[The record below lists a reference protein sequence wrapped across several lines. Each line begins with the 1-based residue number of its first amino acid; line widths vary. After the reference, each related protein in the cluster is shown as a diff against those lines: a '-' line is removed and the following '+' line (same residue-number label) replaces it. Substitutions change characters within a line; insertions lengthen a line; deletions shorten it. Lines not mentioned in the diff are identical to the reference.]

1 MCDLSKVM
9 KSIKDTLLQVEV
21 IMRQLSIDL
30 IYAEWR

>member
-1 MCDLSKVM
+1 MCDLLKVM
-9 KSIKDTLLQVEV
+9 KSTKDTLLQVEV